1 MKHFALVI
9 ASLSVAPLLTFGE
22 ALDSLRHAPRVFA
35 QEQDDLDF
43 TLANDEDE
51 TEEPLL
57 LTVDDKDAQSADNEQ
72 NAPAT
77 DGAEELP
84 QEAILGDA
92 PLLPPPALRNSD
104 VNLPVDVD
112 EMNALSRQP
121 LFKEFTAIIGENDPL
136 PEGIDVSEMGVPGA
150 ELVVPALPDVGP
162 SQVDPKLEKL
172 LQENLAVAAV
182 KIDHALLK
190 PEQRASVD
198 AMDAEIQRLAAY
210 WIDAEVNRNVSGRR
224 ERDWARG
231 DLERFSVAPAKTV
244 DAPASDWALALDEP
258 FWFQVFDPE
267 TNATFYTKAG
277 DFEQVA
283 DDGSVA
289 LLRDGAVYALS
300 IQVGRVAPS
309 GRAKRV
315 KILKN
320 GQIQGVEYDGKIVT
334 DFNLGAIPLFVFA
347 NPSRLASHDGVFFT
361 PTPLSGEPQR
371 ADLTPATKFGVVQ
384 HKLALS
390 NGAPEK
396 ILERI
401 VTLCRSKAK
410 FMELLGQN
418 VPSVESDAQ
427 TADSSAPHVDA
438 SISPDLILPE

>member
-1 MKHFALVI
+1 MKRFAFVI
-9 ASLSVAPLLTFGE
+9 ASLSVAALLPVGE
-22 ALDSLRHAPRVFA
+22 AVDSPWQAPCAFAHA
-35 QEQDDLDF
+35 QDDLDF

-51 TEEPLL
+51 TTEPLVL
-57 LTVDDKDAQSADNEQ
+57 AVDDKDDQSDDKKQ

-77 DGAEELP
+77 DAVEELP
-84 QEAILGDA
+84 REAVLGDSS
-92 PLLPPPALRNSD
+92 LLPPPAFRNSEAE
-104 VNLPVDVD
+104 LPVDVD
-112 EMNALSRQP
+112 EMNALSREP

-136 PEGIDVSEMGVPGA
+136 PEGIDVTEMDVPGA
-150 ELVVPALPDVGP
+150 QLVMPALPSTGP
-162 SQVDPKLEKL
+162 TQVDPNLEKL
-172 LQENLAVAAV
+172 LQESLAVAAV
-182 KIDHALLK
+182 KIDPALLK

-224 ERDWARG
+224 ERDWASA
-231 DLERFSVAPAKTV
+231 DLERFSVAPAKIV

-277 DFEQVA
+277 DFEQVDA
-283 DDGSVA
+283 DGSVA
-289 LLRDGAVYALS
+289 LLRDGAIYALS

-334 DFNLGAIPLFVFA
+334 DFNLGTIPLFVFA
-347 NPSRLASHDGVFFT
+347 NPSRLASHDGVLFT

-371 ADLTPATKFGVVQ
+371 ADLLPATKFGVSQ
-384 HKLALS
+384 YKLALS

-396 ILERI
+396 ILQRI
-401 VTLCRSKAK
+401 VVLCRSKAK
-410 FMELLGQN
+410 FLELLGQSS
-418 VPSVESDAQ
+418 PSTESDTQ
-427 TADSSAPHVDA
+427 PVDA
-438 SISPDLILPE
+438 LDDADLVLPAE

>member
-1 MKHFALVI
+1 MKRFAFVI
-9 ASLSVAPLLTFGE
+9 ASLSVAAFLPFGE
-22 ALDSLRHAPRVFA
+22 TVDSLWRAPCAFA

-51 TEEPLL
+51 TAEPLV
-57 LTVDDKDAQSADNEQ
+57 LTVDDKDVQSADKKQ
-72 NAPAT
+72 NATVT
-77 DGAEELP
+77 DGVEELP
-84 QEAILGDA
+84 QEAVFGNSS
-92 PLLPPPALRNSD
+92 LLPPPAFRNSEVD
-104 VNLPVDVD
+104 LSVDVD

-136 PEGIDVSEMGVPGA
+136 PEGIDIAELDVPGA
-150 ELVVPALPDVGP
+150 QLVMPALPATGP
-162 SQVDPKLEKL
+162 TQVDSNLEKL
-172 LQENLAVAAV
+172 LQESLAVAAV
-182 KIDHALLK
+182 KINSVLLT
-190 PEQRASVD
+190 PEQRSSIE
-198 AMDAEIQRLAAY
+198 AMDAEIQRLAAC

-224 ERDWARG
+224 ERDWERA
-231 DLERFSVAPAKTV
+231 DLERFSVAPTKFV

-277 DFEQVA
+277 NFEQVA
-283 DDGSVA
+283 ADGSVA

-300 IQVGRVAPS
+300 IQVGRVMPS

-315 KILKN
+315 KVLKN

-334 DFNLGAIPLFVFA
+334 DFNLGTIPLFVFA
-347 NPSRLASHDGVFFT
+347 NPSRLASHDGVLFT

-371 ADLTPATKFGVVQ
+371 ADLTPATKFGVAQ

-401 VTLCRSKAK
+401 VILCRSKAK
-410 FMELLGQN
+410 FLELLGQS
-418 VPSVESDAQ
+418 VPSPESNAHPV
-427 TADSSAPHVDA
+427 DSSAPNVSASDDA
-438 SISPDLILPE
+438 DLILPE